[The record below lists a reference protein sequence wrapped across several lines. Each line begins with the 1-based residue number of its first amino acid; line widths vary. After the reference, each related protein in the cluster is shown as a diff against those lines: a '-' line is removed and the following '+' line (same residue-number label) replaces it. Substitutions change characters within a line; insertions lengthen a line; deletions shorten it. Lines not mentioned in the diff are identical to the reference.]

1 MLLSYDR
8 EEKDMKK
15 YLLSRTFV
23 IGVLILLVGASVVSS
38 IERDAEIITNV
49 SNNGTLDVGDGL
61 VAYWSFDY
69 NDGSIAY
76 DESENNN
83 DGLISG
89 ATWTPGISGN
99 ALDFDGVNDYI
110 TIPADASLNFG
121 NEDCS
126 ILAWVKT
133 DNSKVDDLQI
143 VEKMDRVGGQ
153 APFRGYYLRVSHLG
167 SHENKAE
174 PCLSDGTNE
183 VEAFGD
189 EFIADNEWHFIVAT
203 FDRDDKLKLYV
214 DGVLD
219 TSIDIGIVGNI
230 DVANPLYIG
239 QQDNNDNRFVGQ
251 IDEVRLYDR
260 VITIEEIDELF
271 NNPAGLK
278 TTLMFGKLADSE
290 DVGNLIIFK
299 AVKIRGIRVS
309 PFEFIRLTAGEKI
322 KISEDYKGILTSG
335 FALGIFDV
343 NI

>member
-1 MLLSYDR
+1 
-8 EEKDMKK
+8 MKK

-38 IERDAEIITNV
+38 IESDSETLTKV
-49 SNNGTLDVGDGL
+49 SNIGTLDVSEGL

-83 DGLISG
+83 DGFITG
-89 ATWTPGISGN
+89 ATWTAGISGN
-99 ALDFDGVNDYI
+99 ALDFDGVNDYVEVS
-110 TIPADASLNFG
+110 TSSSLNFG
-121 NEDCS
+121 SGDFS
-126 ILAWVKT
+126 ISAWVRT
-133 DNSKVDDLQI
+133 DNSKIDDLQI
-143 VEKMDRVGGQ
+143 VEKMDRESQ
-153 APFRGYYLRVSHLG
+153 APFTGYYLRISHL
-167 SHENKAE
+167 SSYENKAE

-183 VEAFGD
+183 VEIFGN
-189 EFIADNEWHFIVAT
+189 EFVSDNEWHFIVAT
-203 FDRDDKLKLYV
+203 FDRDDKLTLYV
-214 DGVLD
+214 DSEFE
-219 TSIDIGIVGNI
+219 TSEDIDIVGNI
-230 DVANPLYIG
+230 DVASPLYIG
-239 QQDNNDNRFVGQ
+239 QQDNNDNRFIGQ
-251 IDEVRLYDR
+251 IDEIRFYNR

-278 TTLMFGKLADSE
+278 KTLMFGKLVDSE
-290 DVGNLIIFK
+290 DVGNLIIFN
-299 AVKIRGIRVS
+299 AVKIRCIRIS